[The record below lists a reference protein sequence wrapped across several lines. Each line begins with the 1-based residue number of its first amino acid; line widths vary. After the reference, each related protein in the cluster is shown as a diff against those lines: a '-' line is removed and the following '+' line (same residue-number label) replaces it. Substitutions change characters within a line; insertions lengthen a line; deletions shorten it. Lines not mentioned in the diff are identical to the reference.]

1 MISNITYDGNFVRPV
16 AIKAARTTYPIQNFN
31 SLKLYFQDFV
41 QLASE
46 YTVPQI
52 GITHPVHANA
62 ILVEESNFSN
72 LAGGLFSFTRTFCEF
87 PTTQYEQPVL
97 ISYAFPGFK
106 SLEPQYT
113 TEIDEDGNTTS
124 TLTDFKERIW
134 RNPITKQVTGR
145 QVVQWHNLLD
155 NTNAKTITLQKGEIT
170 LSTAILY
177 KEQIYYPTEILEN
190 SDFKIF
196 FNDVEITLKF
206 TRQGKGQDDWQ
217 AVAALA
223 NGYNFDNL
231 EITDQFKIF
240 DKKRTVEQSTST
252 VEGQEVINTYTKIG
266 SSEETNFLS
275 TTSSPSEATYQNY
288 ITDGVEIQPNET
300 VVEQF
305 IGSIYT
311 TKNTLIKFR

>member
-1 MISNITYDGNFVRPV
+1 MNSNITYDGQFTRPQ

-31 SLKLYFQDFV
+31 SLKLFHQDFV

-72 LAGGLFSFTRTFCEF
+72 LEGGLFSFTRTFCEF

-97 ISYAFPGFK
+97 ISYAFPGLK

-113 TEIDEDGNTTS
+113 TETDEDGNTIS
-124 TLTDFKERIW
+124 TLSDFQERIW
-134 RNPITKQVTGR
+134 RNPISKQVTGR

-155 NTNAKTITLQKGEIT
+155 NTNAKTITLQEGEIT
-170 LSTAILY
+170 LETAVLY
-177 KEQIYYPTEILEN
+177 KEQIYYPTEILGN

-196 FNDVEITLKF
+196 FNNVEITLQF
-206 TRQGKGQDDWQ
+206 TRQGPGQDGWQ
-217 AVAALA
+217 AIAALA
-223 NGYNFDNL
+223 NGFSFESL

-240 DKKRTVEQSTST
+240 DQKKTVEQTTST
-252 VEGQEVINTYTKIG
+252 VDGQAVISSYVKTG
-266 SSEETNFLS
+266 SLEETNFLS
-275 TTSSPSEATYQNY
+275 TTSNPTEATYQTY
-288 ITDGVEIQPNET
+288 VSEGVEIQPNAT
-300 VVEQF
+300 TVEQF

-311 TKNTLIKFR
+311 TKTTYIKAR